1 MSNVAHSARD
11 TARRDAPLTF
21 GYYARLLARRWWIPA
36 SLALL
41 GACLALVYTGLQD
54 TSYRSRATV
63 VLSPLD
69 PAVADELTRLAP
81 TVARLLR
88 SDHVLLEA
96 RRAYLAASRDGD
108 PGAAGPD
115 DLRARTTVSVPRDT
129 SLFHITADGP
139 TQHDADALVRA
150 LVASSTR
157 SVPTLGPRRTAGGP
171 SSRLGVDPF
180 GPSVSAGQVSPTP
193 RRNLVV
199 GVNVGLLLGIVGAL
213 LLRDPRRARMRA
225 YDVAELLHAS
235 EVVYAPLPSPRPLL
249 DWPATHGQMPP
260 PSDARGEGIRL
271 LGGRLSEWL
280 RDDRRVV
287 LLLGDLPPRRLRSL
301 ALALAEHLS
310 RTDTDSV
317 VVEADFHGSGWTLGE
332 NGAGSKG
339 LGNVLHGAEEGGG
352 VAFDTASQNGDGP
365 GRFTVVPRGRRP
377 TDPALAFASDRY
389 RTLLERLRKRHD
401 LVIVVGPAM
410 EWQAEVAALA
420 EHADS
425 VLLLLPPWV
434 PTSRAAAL
442 TTLRSA
448 RTDTSIVVG
457 LFGDA
462 EDVPLAASREA

>member
-1 MSNVAHSARD
+1 VSNVANFPRD

-41 GACLALVYTGLQD
+41 GTCLALVYTGLQD

-81 TVARLLR
+81 TVARLLQ
-88 SDHVLLEA
+88 SDRVLLEA
-96 RRAYLAASRDGD
+96 RRPYLTASRDAD
-108 PGAAGPD
+108 PSAAGPD
-115 DLRARTTVSVPRDT
+115 DLRTRTTVSVPRDT

-139 TQHDADALVRA
+139 TQRDANALVRA
-150 LVASSTR
+150 VVASATS
-157 SVPTLGPRRTAGGP
+157 SVSTLGPRTTARGA
-171 SSRLGVDPF
+171 SSRLGVHPF
-180 GPSVSAGQVSPTP
+180 GPPVAVGQVSPTP
-193 RRNLVV
+193 TRNLVV
-199 GVNVGLLLGIVGAL
+199 GLNVGLLLGIVGAL

-225 YDVAELLHAS
+225 YDVAELLQAS

-249 DWPATHGQMPP
+249 DRPATDGPMPP

-271 LGGRLSEWL
+271 LGGRLWDWL
-280 RDDRRVV
+280 QDDRRVV

-301 ALALAEHLS
+301 ALGLAEHLS
-310 RTDTDSV
+310 RIDADSV
-317 VVEADFHGSGWTLGE
+317 VIEADFHGSGWALGE
-332 NGAGSKG
+332 NGDGRKG
-339 LGNVLHGAEEGGG
+339 LGNVLDGAEEGGG
-352 VAFDTASQNGDGP
+352 VAFDTASRNGDGP
-365 GRFTVVPRGRRP
+365 GRLTVVPRGRKP
-377 TDPALAFASDRY
+377 TDPALAFASNRF
-389 RTLLERLRKRHD
+389 RALLERLRKRHD

-425 VLLLLPPWV
+425 VLLLLPPWI
-434 PTSRAAAL
+434 PNSRAAAL

-462 EDVPLAASREA
+462 EDVPLAASREV